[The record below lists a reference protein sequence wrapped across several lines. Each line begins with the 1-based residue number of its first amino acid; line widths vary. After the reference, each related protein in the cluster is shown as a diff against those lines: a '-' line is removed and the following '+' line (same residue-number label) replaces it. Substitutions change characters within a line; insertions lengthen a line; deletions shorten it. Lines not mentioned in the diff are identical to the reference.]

1 MTLGRYRIVDKLGG
15 GGMGEVYRAEDLSLH
30 RHIAIKV
37 LPPRLASRP
46 DALDRF
52 EREAAAVGALNH
64 PNIVTIHS
72 IEEVDGRRLIT
83 MELIQGR
90 TLHNLVPDE
99 GLTTEQC
106 LDLAIPLTNAVA
118 AAHQRGVTHRD
129 LKPANIMVTEDNLV
143 KVVDFGL
150 AKLRQSFDDEAAQIP
165 DATLTREGQV
175 LGTVPYM
182 APEQFQALPADHR
195 SDVFALGVVLY
206 EMMTGR
212 HPFPGDTQPL
222 VISSILRDPP
232 EPIENL
238 RRDLPP
244 ALRTIVARCLEK
256 APNDRYQDAGE
267 LARDLIALK
276 KQHDSDAIL
285 RLAGRGGRS
294 GWRALVVGVAL
305 VVATLGGIWLLSRAG
320 PGEPAVGR
328 DTVTDGAAPTARV
341 APENS
346 LPAIAVIH
354 FFNTAGN
361 DDLNWLRDGLADM
374 FITDLSQSRALQVVA
389 ADRIYTVL
397 GDLGALDGARRH
409 DAELARAVATA
420 TGATVVV
427 TGRFARLGDTIRI
440 DVQLRD
446 ADSGEV
452 LEAAAKEGQGEGSV
466 FGLVDDLSQ
475 IVRVRVEGGAA
486 AARPATDRSV
496 ETVTTASVKAYRLY
510 LEGVNL
516 HRSIKLDEA
525 ISLYEEAVELDPGYA
540 MAYARLVAAH
550 VARANF
556 GAAKDYASLAFEHS
570 ERLPDRERGYIEGE
584 YYSAQRATYP
594 RAIAAFEETIRR
606 FPDHYAAR
614 RSLGHLYGYVERL
627 EDALA
632 QYLPIFEQDEPLPG
646 IANAIAHMEGL
657 LDRFAAGYEVL
668 QTEQARHPNDWVNY
682 LTLGVHM
689 THWQRQDEALAYFSQ
704 AEAIRPGEPMIDY
717 SRWRSLVL
725 RDDLDGAERSAAKLM
740 ESELPTWRY
749 HGSIQTGIVA
759 LYRGERATAWRQLE
773 TAASSPDADALLR
786 ASALNRHSEAL
797 VLLGQADKAI
807 PLLEL
812 SQQEAPD
819 DWPGWE
825 AIFLEALA
833 RQAVGDEAGADEAAA
848 RFATKIPEADELSI
862 VERRYHSHLEGRLA
876 VARGD
881 LATGRA
887 KIDKAIALLPPRG
900 IHWDWV
906 RYPDQISVLMSAA
919 EAAEL
924 DNDLA
929 AALERY
935 RRIADSGIDHHEDP
949 IRWIRSL
956 YHTGRLLA
964 LQGDPVRARRYLAR
978 FLSFWET
985 GGIDRDRV
993 EDARRILGSG

>member
-37 LPPRLASRP
+37 LPPRLATRP
-46 DALDRF
+46 DALERF

-90 TLHNLVPDE
+90 TLHNLVPED
-99 GLTTEQC
+99 GLTADQC

-129 LKPANIMVTEDNLV
+129 LKPANIMVTDDNLV

-244 ALRTIVARCLEK
+244 TLRTIVARCLEK
-256 APNDRYQDAGE
+256 APDDRYQDATA
-267 LARDLIALK
+267 LAQDLIALK
-276 KQHDSDAIL
+276 KQHDSDVIL
-285 RLAGRGGRS
+285 RSAGRGGRS
-294 GWRALVVGVAL
+294 GWRALVVGIAL
-305 VVATLGGIWLLSRAG
+305 VVATLGGIWLLSRTGPNDPAAG
-320 PGEPAVGR
+320 VGGGMKSVVSPEVPGME
-328 DTVTDGAAPTARV
+328 AA
-341 APENS
+341 

-361 DDLNWLRDGLADM
+361 DGLNWLRDGLADM

-397 GDLGALDGARRH
+397 GELGALEGARRH
-409 DAELARAVATA
+409 DAELARSVASA

-475 IVRVRVEGGAA
+475 IVRIRVEGGAA
-486 AARPATDRSV
+486 AAQSTTDRSV

-516 HRSIKLDEA
+516 HRQIKLDEA
-525 ISLYEEAVELDPGYA
+525 ITLYEDAVELDPGYA

-556 GAAKDYASLAFEHS
+556 EEAKRFASLAFEHS
-570 ERLPDRERGYIEGE
+570 ERLPDRERSYIEGE

-606 FPDHYAAR
+606 FPDHYSAR

-646 IANAIAHMEGL
+646 IANAIAHMEGV

-689 THWQRQDEALAYFSQ
+689 THWQRQDEALAYFAQ

-725 RDDLDGAERSAAKLM
+725 RDDLDAAERSAAKLL
-740 ESELPTWRY
+740 ESELPTWRF
-749 HGSIQTGIVA
+749 HGQVQSAIVA
-759 LYRGERATAWRQLE
+759 LYRGAEASAWRLLD
-773 TAASSPDADALLR
+773 AAASPDADALLR
-786 ASALNRHSEAL
+786 AGALNRHGEAL
-797 VLLGQADKAI
+797 TMLGRASESI
-807 PLLEL
+807 PLLEQ
-812 SQQEAPD
+812 SQREAPD

-833 RQAVGDEAGADEAAA
+833 RQAIGDERGADAAVA
-848 RFATKIPEADELSI
+848 RFVTKIPEADELSI
-862 VERRYHSHLEGRLA
+862 VERRYHSHLEGRLL
-876 VARGD
+876 VARGEI
-881 LATGRA
+881 AAGRA
-887 KIDKAIALLPPRG
+887 KLDKAITLLPPRG

-906 RYPDQISVLMSAA
+906 RYPDQIAVLMSAA

-929 AALERY
+929 AALQRY

-978 FLSFWET
+978 FLSFWEA
-985 GGIDRDRV
+985 GRIDRDRV